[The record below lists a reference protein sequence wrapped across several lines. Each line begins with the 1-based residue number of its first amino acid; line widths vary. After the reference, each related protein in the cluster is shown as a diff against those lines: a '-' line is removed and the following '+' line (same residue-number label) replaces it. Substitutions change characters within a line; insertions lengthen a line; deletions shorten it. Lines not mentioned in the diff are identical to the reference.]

1 MFCGPSDG
9 RPPCRAPYGRPMKT
23 HDVAPRTA
31 TSNRY
36 GIRREGRPVIH
47 RSIAAAATAV
57 VGLAVAIAIAACSP
71 SASTVPGSVALP
83 SVNVSAAASA
93 ASGAAIDALVQV
105 DAAIDAN
112 QTAAGLTTDDVA
124 SLKALTAGIRTSLQT
139 GDTTSAKTAVTDL
152 STKVDG
158 FAAKLNTPAGE
169 QLKAAIAA
177 LKAALG

>member
-1 MFCGPSDG
+1 MFCRPSDG

-31 TSNRY
+31 TTDRY
-36 GIRREGRPVIH
+36 WIRREGRPVSH
-47 RSIAAAATAV
+47 RSIFGVLAGV
-57 VGLAVAIAIAACSP
+57 VVAIAIAACSP
-71 SASTVPGSVALP
+71 TSSSAPGSVALP